1 MMMLRRS
8 LLVGVVT
15 LTVSLPGMAQR
26 HQPDVDVMVP
36 PEVFSTQG
44 QRAAPCS
51 QCCIYEDKNYTE
63 GAVVKAEG
71 GILLQCQRDE
81 KTLSTNPLVW
91 RRVKP

>member
-1 MMMLRRS
+1 MRTKS
-8 LLVGVVT
+8 LLVGVVA
-15 LTVSLPGMAQR
+15 LMVSLPGMAER
-26 HQPDVDVMVP
+26 LRPDVDVSIP
-36 PEVFSTQG
+36 PEVFSTQT
-44 QRAAPCS
+44 QRAAPCN
-51 QCCIYEDKNYTE
+51 QCCIYEDRNYTE